1 MSKIKHHLSDQL
13 LMSYAAGALPEAF
26 NLVVAT
32 HISMCDECRA
42 RLETFEAIGGAVLDS
57 AEPETS
63 SNALTVDLA
72 ATLDRIKAQ
81 DVETTTPRKV
91 VPGVFPKAL
100 QDYVGGDLEA
110 VKWRPVGMGVRQA
123 ILDTSNSASV
133 RLLYIPAGKAL
144 PDHGHHGTEMT
155 LVLQGAFRDDHD
167 RFGRGDIEIATE
179 DLEHTPVAE
188 LGADCICLSATDA
201 PLKFSGLLPRLAQR
215 FLRI

>member
-1 MSKIKHHLSDQL
+1 
-13 LMSYAAGALPEAF
+13 MSYAAGALPEAF